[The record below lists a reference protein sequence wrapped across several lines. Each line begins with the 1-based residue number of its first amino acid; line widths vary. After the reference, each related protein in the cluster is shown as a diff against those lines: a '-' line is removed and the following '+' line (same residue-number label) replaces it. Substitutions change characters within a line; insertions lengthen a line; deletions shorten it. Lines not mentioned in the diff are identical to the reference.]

1 MNAIQDNLKA
11 VGERIEVALA
21 RAGRAPGTA
30 RLLAVSKTFAPEV
43 IQKAYDAGQRS
54 FGENRVQELVA
65 KAPALPS
72 DCEWHLIGHL
82 QRNKVRQALGVAT
95 WIHSVDSPALL
106 ERIQR
111 LAEEV
116 GAAPKLLLE
125 VNVSGEESKIGFVPD
140 TVEAA
145 LAEMP
150 AGPAECV
157 GLMTM
162 APLGADERTL
172 RSIFGGLRQLRDSLQ
187 DRLGMPLPELSM
199 GMSSD
204 LEAAI
209 AEGATI
215 VRVGTAIFGRR

>member
-1 MNAIQDNLKA
+1 MSVIQDNLKA
-11 VGERIEVALA
+11 VNERIEEALA
-21 RAGRAPGTA
+21 RAGRAPRTT
-30 RLLAVSKTFAPEV
+30 RLLAVTKTFTPEV
-43 IQKAYDAGQRS
+43 IQEAYRAGQRS
-54 FGENRVQELVA
+54 FGENRVQELAA
-65 KAPALPS
+65 KAPALPP

-82 QRNKVRQALGVAT
+82 QRNKVRQALGFAT

-111 LAEEV
+111 LADEV

-125 VNVSGEESKIGFVPD
+125 VNVSGEESKIGFAPD
-140 TVEAA
+140 AVEAA

-162 APLGADERTL
+162 APLGADEGTL
-172 RSIFGGLRQLRDSLQ
+172 HSIFGGLRQLRDRLQ

>member
-11 VGERIEVALA
+11 VSERIETALA

-30 RLLAVSKTFAPEV
+30 RLLAVSKTFAPAV
-43 IQKAYDAGQRS
+43 IQEAYDAGQRS

-82 QRNKVRQALGVAT
+82 QRNKVRQALGFAT

-111 LAEEV
+111 LADEV

-125 VNVSGEESKIGFVPD
+125 VNVSGEESKIGFAPD
-140 TVEAA
+140 AVEAA

-162 APLGADERTL
+162 APLGADEGTL
-172 RSIFGGLRQLRDSLQ
+172 HSIFGGLRQLRDRLQ

-215 VRVGTAIFGRR
+215 VRVGTAIFGQR

>member
-1 MNAIQDNLKA
+1 
-11 VGERIEVALA
+11 
-21 RAGRAPGTA
+21 
-30 RLLAVSKTFAPEV
+30 
-43 IQKAYDAGQRS
+43 
-54 FGENRVQELVA
+54 
-65 KAPALPS
+65 
-72 DCEWHLIGHL
+72 
-82 QRNKVRQALGVAT
+82 
-95 WIHSVDSPALL
+95 
-106 ERIQR
+106 
-111 LAEEV
+111 
-116 GAAPKLLLE
+116 
-125 VNVSGEESKIGFVPD
+125 
-140 TVEAA
+140 

-162 APLGADERTL
+162 APLGADEGTL
-172 RSIFGGLRQLRDSLQ
+172 HSIFGGLRQLRDRLQ